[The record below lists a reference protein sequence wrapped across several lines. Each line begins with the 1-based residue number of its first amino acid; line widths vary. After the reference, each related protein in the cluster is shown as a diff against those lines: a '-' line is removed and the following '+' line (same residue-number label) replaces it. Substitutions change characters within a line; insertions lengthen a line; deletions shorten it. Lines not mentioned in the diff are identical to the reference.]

1 MTSEISARSNIILL
15 LGGNTVS
22 HDMGKLHIKTLGQKR
37 EGEEKE
43 AE

>member
-15 LGGNTVS
+15 FGGYTVS
-22 HDMGKLHIKTLGQKR
+22 RDVGRLQIKTLGQKG

-43 AE
+43 TE